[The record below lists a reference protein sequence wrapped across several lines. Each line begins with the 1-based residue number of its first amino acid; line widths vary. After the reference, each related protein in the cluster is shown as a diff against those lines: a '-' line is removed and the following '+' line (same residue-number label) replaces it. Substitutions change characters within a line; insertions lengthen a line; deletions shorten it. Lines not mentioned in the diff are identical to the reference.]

1 MTWVLPH
8 LLVRAA
14 TISSWFKSESCL
26 DGFFF
31 RVPSRSHLAAQTRTF
46 STMLLERIR
55 FLVY

>member
-1 MTWVLPH
+1 
-8 LLVRAA
+8 
-14 TISSWFKSESCL
+14 L